1 MNKQLKVVTRT
12 IFLMFI
18 ALFFAVTMIQV
29 VNAESLRA
37 NPSNQ
42 RTIMNSFDIERGAIV
57 AGGEPIAVSEPS
69 NDAFK
74 FQRVYSGGDMY
85 APVTGSFS
93 RNQGVTGLE
102 QSMNLPLSGTGS
114 SQLLTRLTRIVSG
127 QPPQGSSVELTID
140 PVVQQAAYEAMNGLE
155 GAVVAIEPKTG
166 KILALV
172 STPSYDPNLLASNNE
187 DEIIANYKALNE
199 DPNRPLL
206 NRAIA
211 GDLYHPGSTYKLLSA
226 AAALESGDYTA
237 ASTFANPDKLTL
249 PGTSSVM
256 QNASR
261 TTCGSGDKVSLET
274 AIVQSCNIPF
284 AELAAE
290 MELSA
295 IPEMA
300 AAFGFGQEL
309 EIPTVV
315 TPSVA
320 PLPEDKAQA
329 GLSSIGQL
337 DVRSTPLQMAM
348 VAAGIANQG
357 RVMTPQLVESVL
369 APNLSTESE
378 FSAKEFSRPI
388 SEKTAAALTDMMTK
402 TVSDPAGTAHLAQ
415 IPGTAVAGKTGTAE
429 NGTDENGNDLPFTLW
444 FTGFAP
450 ADDPQIAVAVAVAD
464 GGGAAHNNE
473 ASSYELTTAIG
484 KRVMEAV
491 FGQ

>member
-12 IFLMFI
+12 VFLMFI
-18 ALFFAVTMIQV
+18 ALFFSVTMIQV

-37 NPSNQ
+37 NPANQ
-42 RTIMNSFDIERGAIV
+42 RTTMNSFNIERGAIV
-57 AGGEPIAVSEPS
+57 VGGDPVALSEPS
-69 NDAFK
+69 GDAFK
-74 FQRVYSGGDMY
+74 FQRVYNAGDMY
-85 APVTGSFS
+85 TPITGSFS
-93 RNQGVTGLE
+93 RNQGATGIE

-127 QPPQGSSVELTID
+127 QPPQGSSVELTIN
-140 PVVQQAAYEAMNGLE
+140 PAVQQAAYEAMAGLE

-172 STPSYDPNLLASNNE
+172 STPSYDANLLASNDE
-187 DEIIANYKALNE
+187 AEIIANYKALND

-211 GDLYHPGSTYKLLSA
+211 GDLYHPGSTYKLISA
-226 AAALESGDYTA
+226 AAAIESGEYTA
-237 ASTFANPDKLTL
+237 ASTFPNPAKLTL
-249 PGTSSVM
+249 PGSTAVM

-261 TTCGSGDKVSLET
+261 TTCGTGDKVTLET

-284 AELAAE
+284 AELASE
-290 MELSA
+290 MELNQ

-300 AAFGFGQEL
+300 EAFGFGRDL
-309 EIPTVV
+309 EIPTIV
-315 TPSVA
+315 TPSIA
-320 PLPEDKAQA
+320 PVPEDQA
-329 GLSSIGQL
+329 GAALSSIGQL

-348 VAAGIANQG
+348 VAAGIANG
-357 RVMTPQLVESVL
+357 GSVMTPQLVETVL
-369 APNLSTESE
+369 APNLSTETAFKE
-378 FSAKEFSRPI
+378 QEFSRPI
-388 SEKTAAALTDMMTK
+388 SEKTAKTLTDMMTK
-402 TVSDPAGTAHLAQ
+402 TVSDPAGTAHLAE
-415 IPGTAVAGKTGTAE
+415 IPGVAVAGKTGTAE

-450 ADDPQIAVAVAVAD
+450 ANDPEIAVAVAVAD